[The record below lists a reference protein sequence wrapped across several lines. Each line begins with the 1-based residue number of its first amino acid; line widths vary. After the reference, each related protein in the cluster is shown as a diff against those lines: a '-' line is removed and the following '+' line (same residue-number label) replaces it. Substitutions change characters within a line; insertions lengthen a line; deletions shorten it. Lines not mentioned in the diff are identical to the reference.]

1 MTNEFEKIRILLV
14 EDNPG
19 DVYLLEKA
27 LQARQIRYEL
37 VCCEDGED
45 AIRALAEMTDPVPD
59 LILLD
64 LNLPK
69 REGFEVLRSIR
80 NRPRMVGVPVGV
92 FTSSDDAG
100 DRHRVALLGAER
112 YIHKPPTLNEFIEQV
127 GGAIEEMLA
136 QTGGHRQACD

>member
-1 MTNEFEKIRILLV
+1 
-14 EDNPG
+14 
-19 DVYLLEKA
+19 
-27 LQARQIRYEL
+27 
-37 VCCEDGED
+37 
-45 AIRALAEMTDPVPD
+45 
-59 LILLD
+59 
-64 LNLPK
+64 
-69 REGFEVLRSIR
+69 
-80 NRPRMVGVPVGV
+80 MVGVPVGV